1 MVDCTETSLMGITH
15 YYDFSKVRSY
25 GARYL
30 MVVGSRGTGK
40 TYGAKR
46 IAITNAVRKGEQF
59 IYLRRHKV
67 EQKGRFTFFDDIAH
81 EFPGYEFAVHG
92 NEAVMRLEGDK
103 QWQTIGYFSVLSI
116 SQAQKS
122 VAYPMVTT
130 VIFDE
135 FIIENPQ
142 IRYLDNE
149 VQVFNNFYL
158 TVDRYK
164 DKTTVFMLSNSASI
178 MNPYMLKW
186 DIRPDSEFV
195 RAGDGFIVCHFA
207 DDSQFRND
215 VAQTRFGK
223 FIMDTD
229 EEYAR
234 YAIDNTFKDNG
245 TDFIGRKSGRA
256 SYYCTVRTRAGCFSV
271 WTDLPRFAI
280 QEYRP
285 RKEVMYCIDHHILK
299 EGDIYVK
306 PNDRIMQM
314 LRNAWRRGL
323 LVFDTPKA
331 RNTFTEVFK

>member
-1 MVDCTETSLMGITH
+1 MLSGKITH
-15 YYDFSKVRSY
+15 YYDFSRVRSY

-40 TYGAKR
+40 TYGAKK
-46 IAITNAVRKGEQF
+46 IAIKNAIEKGEQF

-81 EFPGYEFAVHG
+81 EFPGYEFSVQG
-92 NEAVMRLEGDK
+92 NNAVMRLEGDK
-103 QWQTIGYFSVLSI
+103 KWQTIGYFCVLSI

-130 VIFDE
+130 IIFDE

-149 VQVFNNFYL
+149 VTVFNNFYL

-164 DKTTVFMLSNSASI
+164 DKTTVLMLSNSASI

-186 DIRPDSEFV
+186 DVRPTSEFV

-207 DDSQFRND
+207 DDTQFKND

-223 FIMDTD
+223 FIMSTD
-229 EEYAR
+229 EEYAN
-234 YAIDNTFKDNG
+234 YAINNEFKDN
-245 TDFIGRKSGRA
+245 TDDFIGKKSGKA
-256 SYYCTVRTRAGCFSV
+256 DYYCSIRTKNGCFSV
-271 WTDLPRFAI
+271 WTDLPMI
-280 QEYRP
+280 TVQEYRP
-285 RKEVMYCIDHHILK
+285 KREVMYCIDHKTMK

-306 PNDRIMQM
+306 NNDKIMQV
-314 LRNAWRRGL
+314 LRNRWRRGL
-323 LVFDTPKA
+323 ILFDTPKS
-331 RNTFTEVFK
+331 RNTFTEIFK